1 MWSIKEGRAGIM
13 DMTATNKPSPAA
25 VVSHKRG
32 RSWQGWALLSGRYFI
47 LLIFATILIMPF
59 VWIFLASFKPQD
71 EIFQYIYPLSLKTF
85 IPQTW
90 TLENYRELM
99 HLDPFP
105 ITHYLQNS
113 IFVAVSVT
121 IGSLVVNSMAAYAFA
136 KLNFPGRNLLFILFM
151 VTVIVPFE
159 ALAIPMY
166 LEMRSFG
173 WVNSYEALIIPWIAN
188 GAGIFLLR
196 QFFMDIPNDLLE
208 AARIDGASH
217 LGAFW
222 YVVLPNSKPALIT
235 FALIRFQAS
244 WDSFFW
250 PLIVAPSPEKRV
262 IQVAIAT
269 FSTEVQTKWGL
280 TFAASAMATVP
291 IIIAFLILQRYYVRG
306 IVMSGL
312 KG

>member
-1 MWSIKEGRAGIM
+1 MNMSMADKPALEAVASRTRSQSGR
-13 DMTATNKPSPAA
+13 
-25 VVSHKRG
+25 H
-32 RSWQGWALLSGRYFI
+32 WLLFSGRYFV
-47 LLIFATILIMPF
+47 LMIFAAILVMPF
-59 VWIFLASFKPQD
+59 VWIFLASFKPQA
-71 EIFQYIYPLSLKTF
+71 EIFEFIYPLSLKTF

-99 HLDPFP
+99 ELDPFP
-105 ITHYLQNS
+105 ITHYLGNS
-113 IFVAVSVT
+113 IFVALTVT
-121 IGSLVVNSMAAYAFA
+121 IGSLIVNSMAAYAFA
-136 KLNFPGRNLLFILFM
+136 KLNFPGRNFLFILFM
-151 VTVIVPFE
+151 ITVIVPFE

-166 LEMRSFG
+166 LQMRSFG
-173 WVNSYEALIIPWIAN
+173 WVNSYQALIIPWIAN

-196 QFFMDIPNDLLE
+196 QFFMDIPRDLLD

-222 YVVLPNSKPALIT
+222 YVVLPNTKSALIT

-244 WDSFFW
+244 WDAFLW

-269 FSTEVQTKWGL
+269 FSTEVQTQWGL
-280 TFAASAMATVP
+280 TFAASAVATVP
-291 IIIAFLILQRYYVRG
+291 IILAFLILQRYYIRG
-306 IVMSGL
+306 IVMSGI

>member
-1 MWSIKEGRAGIM
+1 MRSSV
-13 DMTATNKPSPAA
+13 TQPS
-25 VVSHKRG
+25 VTTVTDQKHVRT
-32 RSWQGWALLSGRYFI
+32 WQDWGLLSARYFV
-47 LLIFATILIMPF
+47 LTIFALILIMPF
-59 VWIFLASFKPQD
+59 VWIFLASFKPQE
-71 EIFQYIYPLSLKTF
+71 EIFEYIYPLSLKTF
-85 IPQTW
+85 LPQTW
-90 TLENYRELM
+90 TLENYQKLM
-99 HLDPFP
+99 QLDPFP
-105 ITHYLQNS
+105 ITHYLKNS

-136 KLNFPGRNLLFILFM
+136 KLNFPFRNLLFILFM

-166 LEMRSFG
+166 LQMRSFG

-217 LGAFW
+217 LGAFRH
-222 YVVLPNSKPALIT
+222 VVIPNSKPALIT

-269 FSTEVQTKWGL
+269 FTTEVQTQWGL

-291 IIIAFLILQRYYVRG
+291 IIIGFLILQRYYVRG